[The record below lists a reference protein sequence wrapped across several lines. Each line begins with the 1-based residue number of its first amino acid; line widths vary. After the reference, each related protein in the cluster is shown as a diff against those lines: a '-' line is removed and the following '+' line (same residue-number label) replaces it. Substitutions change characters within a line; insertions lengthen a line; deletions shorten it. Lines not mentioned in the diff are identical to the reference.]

1 MGNYRDDMVETL
13 ANSGN
18 GNYAYIDN
26 IMEAKKVLINEF
38 GGTLFTVAKDVK
50 LQTEF
55 NPKYV
60 KSYKLIGYENRMLA
74 NEDFIDDK
82 KEAGEIGSGHT
93 ITAIYEVIPSQG
105 EIAQSLRY
113 QTQQLNENGKGN
125 EIAFL
130 KIRYKDPKE
139 KGGQSV
145 EVTEPLFYTPK
156 EYTQATEDFR
166 FAMSVAEF
174 GLLLRESSDKG
185 ASSYEQV
192 LELAK
197 NAIGKDEEGYRKE
210 FVRLVE
216 SAKLLS
222 EQKMKKE

>member
-1 MGNYRDDMVETL
+1 M
-13 ANSGN
+13 
-18 GNYAYIDN
+18 
-26 IMEAKKVLINEF
+26 
-38 GGTLFTVAKDVK
+38 
-50 LQTEF
+50 
-55 NPKYV
+55 
-60 KSYKLIGYENRMLA
+60 
-74 NEDFIDDK
+74 
-82 KEAGEIGSGHT
+82 
-93 ITAIYEVIPSQG
+93 
-105 EIAQSLRY
+105 
-113 QTQQLNENGKGN
+113 
-125 EIAFL
+125 AFL

-192 LELAK
+192 LELGK